1 MMKSSGLTPM
11 MRQYYRFKEQYPDK
25 ILFFRMGDFYEMFGD
40 DAVEAAPILGIALTS
55 RSGEGENKIPLCGI
69 PHHAV
74 DKYLPKLVAGG
85 KKVVICEQVEDPKQ
99 AKGIVKRDV
108 VEIVTPGTNIGE
120 TSLVPTENSFLA
132 AVVVNKTKM
141 AVARLDLSTGEFTV
155 SENENHVIIDEIL
168 MVPPKE
174 LLHSIDDSIPLPR
187 ELTQGGIGN
196 FTPLESFYFDYRL
209 ARERLQN
216 FFDVSTLDGFGLNG
230 MRLGISAAGAIF
242 KYLDDNKHQQLR
254 HITEIKVGHAE
265 RRMLL
270 DAATVRNLELFHN
283 LATGE
288 EKHSFYWAVNRTGSA
303 GGARRLRRSIASP
316 FIEKDRIDYRLS
328 AVSELFEHA
337 EISDSLRNKF
347 KKIPDLERLTGRLG
361 LGKASP
367 RTLLAIRDSIE
378 IAAEIKAFLTTCD
391 SPHLRTMYKAFPD
404 VSSVATEIT
413 TALKED
419 APHTISAGGIIRP
432 GFSRKLDELND
443 SIKDARAWIA
453 GLAAS
458 ERERTGIPT
467 LKVGF
472 NKVFGYYIEITK
484 AHSDEAPDDYI
495 RKQTLVNAERFITEE
510 MKVKES
516 LILDAEDKINRLE
529 EELFWELAESVSENL
544 ADLIS
549 LADILAEID
558 VVNGLGVLAREEN
571 FIRPKILDDRTL
583 TILQGRHPV
592 LGQLLGP
599 GNFVANDAELNEI
612 DTSLII
618 LTGPNMSGKSTWLR
632 QTGLIVILAQIGSF
646 VPAQSAD
653 IGIVDRVFTRVGA
666 TDSLTRGQSTFLVEM
681 VETANILH
689 NMTERSLLLL
699 DEVGRG
705 TSTFDGL
712 AIAWAVAE
720 AIHQHDSG
728 TPRTLFAT
736 HYHEMTGLAAIY
748 PRIENFQV
756 MVKKWGQEVV
766 FLHQISRGGCDDSYG
781 IEVARLAGLPKDTI
795 RRAREILRLL
805 ESGKFAKSELAKGV
819 HVRLNQTSLF
829 DTAPIVA
836 AESEVERK
844 LKELD
849 VDNLT
854 PIQAL
859 ELLASWKKD
868 IDSNE

>member
-1 MMKSSGLTPM
+1 MKTSGLTPM
-11 MRQYYRFKEQYPDK
+11 MRQYYRFKEQYPGK

-40 DAVEAAPILGIALTS
+40 DAIEAAPILGIALTS
-55 RSGEGENKIPLCGI
+55 RSGEGENKIPLCGL

-74 DKYLPKLVAGG
+74 DKYLPKLVAAG

-108 VEIVTPGTNIGE
+108 VEIVTPGTNTGE
-120 TSLVPTENSFLA
+120 TSLIPNENSFLA
-132 AVVVNKTKM
+132 AVCGSKNKM
-141 AVARLDLSTGEFTV
+141 AVARLDLSTGEFIV
-155 SENENHVIIDEIL
+155 SENSSEVIIDEIL
-168 MVPPKE
+168 MAPPKE
-174 LLHSIDDSIPLPR
+174 LLHPIDDPDSLPKD
-187 ELTQGGIGN
+187 LTQGGVAN
-196 FTPLESFYFDYRL
+196 LTPLENFYFDFRL
-209 ARERLQN
+209 AQDRLQS

-230 MRLGISAAGAIF
+230 MKLGISAAGAIF
-242 KYLDDNKHQQLR
+242 KYLDDNKHHQLR

-270 DAATVRNLELFHN
+270 DAATVRNLELFYN

-316 FIEKDRIDYRLS
+316 FIEKHRIDHRLS
-328 AVSELFEHA
+328 AVGELFELA
-337 EISDSLRNKF
+337 DISDTLRDHF

-367 RTLLAIRDSIE
+367 RTLLSIGDSIE
-378 IAAEIKAFLTTCD
+378 IAEEIKTRLSNCT
-391 SPHLRTMYKAFPD
+391 SSHLKSMHESFPS
-404 VSSVATEIT
+404 VSNAASDIT
-413 TALKED
+413 AAIKED
-419 APHTISAGGIIRP
+419 APHTISAGGIFRP
-432 GFSRKLDELND
+432 GFSKKLDELND
-443 SIKDARAWIA
+443 SIKDARTWIA

-458 ERERTGIPT
+458 ERERTGIPS

-472 NKVFGYYIEITK
+472 NKVFGYYIEITR
-484 AHSDEAPDDYI
+484 AHSDKAPKEYI
-495 RKQTLVNAERFITEE
+495 RKQTLVNGERFITEE

-529 EELFWELAESVSENL
+529 EDLFLELTEKISEQL
-544 ADLIS
+544 PDLIS
-549 LADILAEID
+549 LADLLAEID
-558 VVNGLGVLAREEN
+558 LVNGLAVLAREQN
-571 FIRPKILDDRTL
+571 FIRPQILTDRNL

-592 LGQLLGP
+592 LSQLLGP
-599 GNFVANDAELNEI
+599 GNFVANDAELNET

-632 QTGLIVILAQIGSF
+632 QTGLIIILAQIGSF
-646 VPAQSAD
+646 VPAQTAD

-712 AIAWAVAE
+712 SIAWAVAE
-720 AIHQHDSG
+720 SIHQHDSG

-829 DTAPIVA
+829 DAAPTMA
-836 AESEVERK
+836 GESELEKR

-859 ELLASWKKD
+859 ELLAVWKKEL
-868 IDSNE
+868 DSDE